1 MQWNHLAMPRLR
13 QAKWVRQSIVN
24 GKITQKMSLLVN
36 EIFYSIQGES
46 IYQGLPCIFIRLSGC
61 NLRCSYCDT
70 RYAYDEGTEMEI
82 KEILDR
88 IAVYECPL
96 IEITGGEPLMQ
107 QETPLLIYNL
117 LEGEYEVLMETNGSF
132 DISRV
137 DNRCVKIM
145 DIKCPTSNES
155 DKNDMENL
163 KRLNIGDQIKFVIGN
178 RIDYEFAKKITELKP
193 PKLPPDHIL
202 FSPVSGKMVPGKLAK
217 WILEDKL
224 NIRFHLQIHKIIW
237 PDRERGV

>member
-1 MQWNHLAMPRLR
+1 
-13 QAKWVRQSIVN
+13 
-24 GKITQKMSLLVN
+24 
-36 EIFYSIQGES
+36 
-46 IYQGLPCIFIRLSGC
+46 
-61 NLRCSYCDT
+61 
-70 RYAYDEGTEMEI
+70 MEI
-82 KEILDR
+82 GEILDR
-88 IAVYECPL
+88 IAVYKCPL

-117 LEGEYEVLMETNGSF
+117 LEDEYEVLMETNGSF
-132 DISRV
+132 DISSV

-145 DIKCPTSNES
+145 DIKCPTSDES

-178 RIDYEFAKKITELKP
+178 RNDYEFAKKTTELKP
-193 PKLPPDHIL
+193 PKLPLDHIL
-202 FSPVSGKMVPGKLAK
+202 FSPVLGKMAPDKLAK

-237 PDRERGV
+237 PDKERGV